1 MVLELTDSLCRYPS
15 EKEGDVL
22 SCITNI
28 LIGYYEGNF
37 LLMATEEICDFFAGK
52 VSELR
57 AIQALAYLKNNCSF
71 SYNVQYFFK
80 VVMNDNVSDKYEL
93 PLSFFKRTS
102 SIQPISILGENSSD
116 INFFTRMAKELFPYA
131 NLKYNI
137 VNGGGADTG
146 NTLNNLQKKH
156 IFILVIIDSD
166 KKYINAEYGATYKS
180 VKNAYNARLKHV
192 KFFPL
197 EVHEVEN
204 LLPLSFLLTTTNNE
218 GKNFLARLKKIG
230 NAKEILRYYD
240 IKNGIKFKDVKGN
253 MLYYQ
258 FAKLIYEKIYGN
270 KKNNFELFISNIRND
285 NKQIFPGIRKNAMQK
300 FLEEKEPKMDISL
313 FKDELETIAK
323 LIVTLACG
331 RNGDPINL

>member
-80 VVMNDNVSDKYEL
+80 IVMNDNVSDKYEL
-93 PLSFFKRTS
+93 PLSFFKKTS
-102 SIQPISILGENSSD
+102 SIQPISILGENSLD
-116 INFFTRMAKELFPYA
+116 ITFFVRMTKIFFPSIS
-131 NLKYNI
+131 LKYNI
-137 VNGGGADTG
+137 ENGGGSDTG
-146 NTLNNLQKKH
+146 KTLKNLQKKI

-166 KKYINAEYGATYKS
+166 KKYINAEYGDTYNA
-180 VKNAYNARLKHV
+180 VKNAYNKKLKHV
-192 KFFPL
+192 TFYPL
-197 EVHEVEN
+197 DVHEIEN
-204 LLPLSFLLTTTNNE
+204 LLPFSFLLTTANNK
-218 GKNFLARLKKIG
+218 GKNFLARLKKTD

-240 IKNGIKFKDVKGN
+240 IKNGIKFKDVKDN
-253 MLYYQ
+253 ALYFQ
-258 FAKLIYEKIYGN
+258 FAKLIYDRIYGN
-270 KKNNFELFISNIRND
+270 KKNNFELFISNIKND
-285 NKQIFPGIRKNAMQK
+285 DQQIFPGIRKNAMQK
-300 FLEEKEPKMDISL
+300 FLEEKAPKMDIN
-313 FKDELETIAK
+313 FFRDELEAIAK
-323 LIVTLACG
+323 LIATLACG
-331 RNGDPINL
+331 RNDDPINL